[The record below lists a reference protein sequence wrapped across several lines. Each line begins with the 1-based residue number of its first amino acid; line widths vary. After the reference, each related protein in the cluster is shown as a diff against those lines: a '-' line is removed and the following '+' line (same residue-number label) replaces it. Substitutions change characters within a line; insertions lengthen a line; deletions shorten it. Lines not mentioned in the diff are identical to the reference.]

1 MATDES
7 QPDAG
12 PLDEQAAGW
21 LHVLKNEPT
30 LDQQAAFRKWVN
42 ASPRHGMEFALA
54 QEVDNRLLNSHRVRH
69 LDVDAL
75 IERSKREQCSN
86 HRRAWTARIAASVAI
101 VGLLAGIV
109 MLQRTPDTYATT
121 EEQQLIDLDDGSV
134 VALNGQSQ
142 MRVEFSADARDL
154 YLEKGQGIFR
164 VRHDARRPFRVHAGT
179 AVVEAVGTQ
188 FDVCVANDQTIVAVV
203 EGIVQLKSGSSTTS
217 APEIISTHAALPR
230 VTAGE
235 SATIHNDGH
244 AEEVKKIDVA
254 TATAWRQ
261 SAEQLE
267 FENEP
272 LADIANEFNRH
283 NAMPKLRIEG
293 DELRERRFILVFKN
307 ASPESLLNYLAQ
319 DDALEFIREGDDIV
333 VRKRNE

>member
-1 MATDES
+1 M
-7 QPDAG
+7 
-12 PLDEQAAGW
+12 
-21 LHVLKNEPT
+21 
-30 LDQQAAFRKWVN
+30 
-42 ASPRHGMEFALA
+42 
-54 QEVDNRLLNSHRVRH
+54 
-69 LDVDAL
+69 
-75 IERSKREQCSN
+75 
-86 HRRAWTARIAASVAI
+86 
-101 VGLLAGIV
+101 
-109 MLQRTPDTYATT
+109 
-121 EEQQLIDLDDGSV
+121 IDLDDGSV

-142 MRVEFSADARDL
+142 MRVGFSADARDL

-188 FDVCVANDQTIVAVV
+188 FDVRVANDQTIVAVV
-203 EGIVQLKSGSSTTS
+203 EGIVQLKSGSSTN
-217 APEIISTHAALPR
+217 APEIISTLAALPR

-272 LADIANEFNRH
+272 LAEIANEFNRH